1 MNRILIITGGEVN
14 ITSSLQYTEGKKY
27 SKIIAVDGGLES
39 AVRLGIMPD
48 VILGDFDTVDQSLL
62 REYEG
67 KGCEIARL
75 NPVKDDT
82 DTEAAFLKALSYR
95 PDEIH
100 ILGAIG
106 SRFDH
111 SYANIFLLKRAYEA
125 GVKAYIITEMCRIS
139 LITGDVALKKDSLY
153 GKYISL
159 IQFDGKASGVTLK
172 DFVYEVRNFDFDTD
186 KTYRLGISN
195 ELNKPEGYIH
205 IDSGYML
212 LIESK
217 EDKKQC

>member
-1 MNRILIITGGEVN
+1 
-14 ITSSLQYTEGKKY
+14 
-27 SKIIAVDGGLES
+27 
-39 AVRLGIMPD
+39 
-48 VILGDFDTVDQSLL
+48 
-62 REYEG
+62 
-67 KGCEIARL
+67 
-75 NPVKDDT
+75 
-82 DTEAAFLKALSYR
+82 
-95 PDEIH
+95 
-100 ILGAIG
+100 
-106 SRFDH
+106 
-111 SYANIFLLKRAYEA
+111 
-125 GVKAYIITEMCRIS
+125 MCRIS